1 MPAVAD
7 ANASQLANKL
17 GSFTPKDFLGF
28 ISSDF
33 FQKIA
38 VIFINFDRANQMI
51 SWMSAFGSCT
61 CFRASIIEGSVFERG
76 IVWAGARCDQALIA
90 TVLSLVLVASST
102 RADDLPN
109 PTATAAGEVAALP
122 DAGASTSEASLAVL
136 PAVTAPMELVDGVP
150 GGGRDAVLF
159 RFSFSGA
166 PWREVLNWLADE
178 SGMALHVGDLPAGSF
193 TYSDPSDFTIDEAI
207 SRVNLFLIPQG
218 YSIVKRGT
226 LLSAISLV
234 DPRSLQQLDALATP
248 TPISELQN
256 RSEHEIV
263 KCMVPLGDVS
273 AEAAMSELKPLSLM
287 IAPVLLP
294 KSNQL
299 IVTETAGKVRSVLEV
314 LRAMDVPKVEAVVRR
329 FELRHVDVATVMM
342 VAGSHLGLP
351 TGTNEGPEISIST
364 DYTGKN
370 LYVTGTPEKVSR
382 LESFIRILDI
392 ADESTQSIA
401 EMKLRAYPVN
411 GDNLQDVYN
420 VLQTILE
427 GNSLRLSM
435 QPSTK
440 SIVAFADESVHRV
453 IADTIKEMQ
462 APAVEFAVIELNSL
476 DPYFAVSLIGEMFK
490 INDSLSNSRDRRP
503 ADEVMPPGP
512 KVDADPGN
520 RRLFVRGTAAQIEQI
535 KQMVAN
541 LDVRKTS
548 GDSVRVLPL
557 RGQTRQQVLETAG
570 RIWRGDNRIFIIPS
584 ADAATDTPG
593 PIERV
598 IHSDS
603 PPNQPVSAPQRVLGG
618 NDDRFEAGA
627 LPNPPPNESTTIQAF
642 VSVNSGQEI
651 AIDGECAAPATPIK
665 TTKDS
670 AIRGQLIP
678 EGILLQS
685 NDIDALD
692 RFQNHLLEVA
702 ESSRKTPSPPVIY
715 YLKYVNAE
723 DAVKMLA
730 DLLDGG
736 RSLAPPAGGTLINAG
751 SARFS
756 GSTYS
761 GSLTWNKEG
770 ATTVTAGTAT
780 IVSDARLNRLIVQ
793 GTTED
798 IAVIDE
804 YMKIVDK
811 GNSITNIE
819 TFGRSHVIE
828 LKYTKATDV
837 AEMIKQAFV
846 GRIAASPQATQ
857 QTPRQD
863 GRETDSRSTDGNR
876 TGDEQRREVTEK
888 PTRGRTPLMTVTAH
902 GPSNSIVVTAT
913 DALFA
918 EVEALV
924 QSIDSM
930 SEQVV
935 EVIPAKDGVDL
946 EMILRTLNGESVDSN
961 RGRRNSTTTSSSNDR
976 SRDNTSRSR

>member
-1 MPAVAD
+1 MLCTIADSRAEDFPTPADAAVATPSPPKESAAVALAD
-7 ANASQLANKL
+7 ASQTIDPASVNPVTTEAPPV
-17 GSFTPKDFLGF
+17 GSK
-28 ISSDF
+28 
-33 FQKIA
+33 Q
-38 VIFINFDRANQMI
+38 
-51 SWMSAFGSCT
+51 
-61 CFRASIIEGSVFERG
+61 IIK
-76 IVWAGARCDQALIA
+76 A
-90 TVLSLVLVASST
+90 
-102 RADDLPN
+102 AD
-109 PTATAAGEVAALP
+109 V
-122 DAGASTSEASLAVL
+122 
-136 PAVTAPMELVDGVP
+136 
-150 GGGRDAVLF
+150 RF

-193 TYSDPSDFTIDEAI
+193 TYSDPSEFTIDEAI
-207 SRVNLFLIPQG
+207 SRINLFLIPQG

-248 TPISELQN
+248 TPVAELDQ

-263 KCMVPLGDVS
+263 KCMVPLGNVVAD
-273 AEAAMSELKPLSLM
+273 EAIAELKPLSLM

-299 IVTETAGKVRSVLEV
+299 IVTETAGKVKNVLAV
-314 LRAMDVPKVEAVVRR
+314 LQALDVPETESIVRR
-329 FELRHVDVATVMM
+329 FQLRHVDVATVMM
-342 VAGSHLGLP
+342 VAGSHIGLASGA
-351 TGTNEGPEISIST
+351 TEGPEISIST
-364 DYTGKN
+364 DFSGQN
-370 LYVTGTPEKVSR
+370 LYVTGLPDKVNR
-382 LESFIRILDI
+382 LESFIEILDV
-392 ADESTQSIA
+392 ADETAKSNT
-401 EMKLRAYPVN
+401 EMKLRSYPIT

-427 GNSLRLSM
+427 GNALRLSM

-440 SIVAFADESVHRV
+440 SIVAYADDSVHQV
-453 IADTIKEMQ
+453 IDTTIKEMQ
-462 APAVEFAVIELNSL
+462 APAIDFAVIDLNSL
-476 DPYFAVSLIGEMFK
+476 DPYFVVSLIGEMFK
-490 INDSLSNSRDRRP
+490 TTDSLTTSRDRRP
-503 ADEVMPPGP
+503 GDEVLPPGP

-520 RRLFVRGTAAQIEQI
+520 RRLFVRGTTAQIDQI

-541 LDVRKTS
+541 LDVRKAV
-548 GDSVRVLPL
+548 GQPVRVLPL

-570 RIWRGDNRIFIIPS
+570 RIWQGDNRILILPP
-584 ADAATDTPG
+584 ADFMRDQSG

-603 PPNQPVSAPQRVLGG
+603 PSGRPVSAPIKSPSSTE
-618 NDDRFEAGA
+618 DRFEAGSV
-627 LPNPPPNESTTIQAF
+627 PNPKPLDASATDAGEAL
-642 VSVNSGQEI
+642 VSVTAETV
-651 AIDGECAAPATPIK
+651 DGECVATTPTK
-665 TTKDS
+665 HAKDS

-678 EGILLQS
+678 EGIMLQS
-685 NDIDALD
+685 NDLDALD

-702 ESSRKTPSPPVIY
+702 ESARKTPSPPVIY

-736 RSLAPPAGGTLINAG
+736 RSLAPPVGGSLING
-751 SARFS
+751 
-756 GSTYS
+756 GSTGFTGGVYT

-770 ATTVTAGTAT
+770 VTTVTAGTAT

-811 GNSITNIE
+811 GSSITDIE

-828 LKYTKATDV
+828 LTYTKATEV
-837 AEMIKQAFV
+837 AEMVKQAFAN
-846 GRIAASPQATQ
+846 RIAANPQSAQQAGQRENRATD
-857 QTPRQD
+857 T
-863 GRETDSRSTDGNR
+863 RSNDVNR
-876 TGDEQRREVTEK
+876 SVDDQRREVAEK
-888 PTRGRTPLMTVTAH
+888 PTRGRMPEMTVAAH
-902 GPSNSIVVTAT
+902 QPSNSIVITAP

-918 EVEALV
+918 EVELLV
-924 QSIDSM
+924 KSIDSK

-946 EMILRTLNGESVDSN
+946 EMILRTLNGESVDTSRN
-961 RGRRNSTTTSSSNDR
+961 SRRNDS
-976 SRDNTSRSR
+976 SRSRSREDSRRQR

>member
-1 MPAVAD
+1 MNCSETILFSGAAQVKSVSIGECSNSKALAQAVRCL
-7 ANASQLANKL
+7 SWRLAFAAPL
-17 GSFTPKDFLGF
+17 LVSLL
-28 ISSDF
+28 
-33 FQKIA
+33 
-38 VIFINFDRANQMI
+38 ML
-51 SWMSAFGSCT
+51 CT
-61 CFRASIIEGSVFERG
+61 IT
-76 IVWAGARCDQALIA
+76 D
-90 TVLSLVLVASST
+90 SL
-102 RADDLPN
+102 ADDLPVPAESAGFTEPAPSDSAPIALADESQPIDPAQVKSVSDEDAPTEPN
-109 PTATAAGEVAALP
+109 PTP
-122 DAGASTSEASLAVL
+122 K
-136 PAVTAPMELVDGVP
+136 P
-150 GGGRDAVLF
+150 GDVRF

-207 SRVNLFLIPQG
+207 SRINLFLIPQG

-248 TPISELQN
+248 TPVTELDQ

-263 KCMVPLGDVS
+263 KCMVPLGNVVAD
-273 AEAAMSELKPLSLM
+273 EALAELKPLSLM

-299 IVTETAGKVRSVLEV
+299 IVTETAGKVKSVLAV
-314 LRAMDVPKVEAVVRR
+314 LQALDVPETESIVRR

-342 VAGSHLGLP
+342 VAGSHIGLASGA
-351 TGTNEGPEISIST
+351 TEGPEISIST
-364 DYTGKN
+364 DFSGQN
-370 LYVTGTPEKVSR
+370 LYVTGLPDKVNR
-382 LESFIRILDI
+382 LESFIKILDVTDETAKST
-392 ADESTQSIA
+392 AD
-401 EMKLRAYPVN
+401 MKLRSYPIT
-411 GDNLQDVYN
+411 GDNMQDVYN

-440 SIVAFADESVHRV
+440 SIVAYADDSVHQV
-453 IADTIKEMQ
+453 IDTTIKEMQ
-462 APAVEFAVIELNSL
+462 APAIDFAVIDLNSL
-476 DPYFAVSLIGEMFK
+476 DPYFVVNLIGEMFK
-490 INDSLSNSRDRRP
+490 TTDSLTSSRDRR
-503 ADEVMPPGP
+503 ASDEVLPPGP

-520 RRLFVRGTAAQIEQI
+520 RRLFVRGTTAQIDQI

-541 LDVRKTS
+541 LDVRKAI
-548 GDSVRVLPL
+548 GQPVRVLPL

-570 RIWRGDNRIFIIPS
+570 RIWQGDNRVLILPPADFMPDPS
-584 ADAATDTPG
+584 G

-603 PPNQPVSAPQRVLGG
+603 PTGRPVSAPIKVPSGPE
-618 NDDRFEAGA
+618 DRFEAGGIPRPKPLDTDITNA
-627 LPNPPPNESTTIQAF
+627 DEEL
-642 VSVNSGQEI
+642 VSVTTGLV
-651 AIDGECAAPATPIK
+651 DGECVATTPTK
-665 TTKDS
+665 QTKDS

-678 EGILLQS
+678 EGIMLQS
-685 NDIDALD
+685 NDLDALD

-702 ESSRKTPSPPVIY
+702 ESARKTPSPPVIY

-736 RSLAPPAGGTLINAG
+736 RSLAPPVGGTLINGG
-751 SARFS
+751 STGFTS
-756 GSTYS
+756 GSYT

-770 ATTVTAGTAT
+770 VTTVTAGTAT

-811 GNSITNIE
+811 GSSITDIE
-819 TFGRSHVIE
+819 TFGRARVIE
-828 LKYTKATDV
+828 LTYTKATEV
-837 AEMIKQAFV
+837 AEMVKQAFAN
-846 GRIAASPQATQ
+846 RIAENPQAKQ
-857 QTPRQD
+857 QAAQTENRAPDQ
-863 GRETDSRSTDGNR
+863 RSTDANR
-876 TGDEQRREVTEK
+876 SGDDRPREVAEK
-888 PTRGRTPLMTVTAH
+888 PTRGRMPEMTVAAH
-902 GPSNSIVVTAT
+902 EPSNSIVITAP

-918 EVEALV
+918 EVELLV
-924 QSIDSM
+924 KSIDSK

-946 EMILRTLNGESVDSN
+946 EMILRTLNGESVDTS
-961 RGRRNSTTTSSSNDR
+961 RNSRRSDSSRSR
-976 SRDNTSRSR
+976 SRDDSRRQR